1 MTLKIAEFD
10 DALSRRIRL
19 EGKSGLLHTT
29 ASILA
34 HSGDSWLWLLALGA
48 LYALGN
54 AEWKHR
60 ALVLLAGT
68 IATAAVVTVLKY
80 TIRRRRP
87 DSGWGRYLR
96 FADPHSFPSGHAAR
110 GAALAVMALWLGP
123 SWLGI
128 ALLAWMPLLGLV
140 RIMLGVHYLFDVLAG
155 FAVGA
160 ITGSLVLLFL

>member
-10 DALSRRIRL
+10 NALSRRIRL
-19 EGKSGLLHTT
+19 GGQDGLLHST

-48 LYALGN
+48 VYALGN

-68 IATAAVVTVLKY
+68 IATAAVVTILKY

-87 DSGWGRYLR
+87 LSGWGSLYR
-96 FADPHSFPSGHAAR
+96 FTDPHSFPSGHAAR
-110 GAALAVMALWLGP
+110 GAALAVIALWLGP

-128 ALLAWMPLLGLV
+128 ALLVWTPILGLV
-140 RIMLGVHYLFDVLAG
+140 RVMLGVHYLFDVLAG

-160 ITGSLVLLFL
+160 FTASLVLFFV